1 MDRQMSLTLKKPVQL
16 LSFLVGIL
24 SVPLESPGRVHVDTH
39 DRARVR
45 GWGRGSRGV
54 LHIKSHGTTEHIV
67 FPRYG
72 FWELYA

>member
-45 GWGRGSRGV
+45 GWGRGVSYILSLTG
-54 LHIKSHGTTEHIV
+54 LQST
-67 FPRYG
+67 
-72 FWELYA
+72 